1 MADPALSGPEF
12 TGERPLEASPWE
24 IKLSFGLWL
33 AEAILALISG
43 ILVVF
48 AGAAVALV
56 VGTEGDAAP
65 ITIALVVGA
74 GILIMALAVFR
85 IVCAAKLLRGKPW
98 ARNALT
104 ILGVLALIGV
114 TLEFQGNAGVALAH
128 ALVTVV
134 ALVTMYLPNSNAYI
148 RAPFPTS
155 AGV

>member
-1 MADPALSGPEF
+1 MADRTLSGPEF

-33 AEAILALISG
+33 AEAILALIG
-43 ILVVF
+43 GVLVLF
-48 AGAAVALV
+48 AGVAVALV
-56 VGTEGDAAP
+56 VGTDGVDAP
-65 ITIALVVGA
+65 ITVALLVIA
-74 GILIMALAVFR
+74 GIAIMALAVFR

-114 TLEFQGNAGVALAH
+114 TLEFQGNATVAIAH